1 MFAEIG
7 GIPCEYRAG
16 IREDAALRGSF
27 NALAET
33 TFGLNFENWYQG
45 GFWGDDYEPHV
56 LLAEGRVA
64 ANVSVNRIPLRIGNE
79 RRLYIQLGT
88 VMTAPAFRGRGFA
101 RFLLTR
107 VLEEWKGRCGAVYL
121 FANDS
126 ALGFYP
132 RFGFA
137 PEREYEHRLPLPGG
151 CAPAARRLDMES
163 GEDRAALLA
172 AYARGNPFSA
182 LEMERNPGLL
192 MFYCAQFLKNAVWA
206 VPEADAVVI
215 AEPEADGLLCYDVFG
230 SPAAGSSPAAGLGAL
245 LSAAA
250 HGASAASGVR
260 TARLGFTPAVC
271 PPGTRAAL
279 RWEEDTTLFVL
290 RGGENPFAGQKRMF
304 PLLSHA

>member
-7 GIPCEYRAG
+7 GVACEYRAG

-27 NALAET
+27 NALARAA
-33 TFGLNFENWYQG
+33 FRLDFENWNQS

-64 ANVSVNRIPLRIGNE
+64 ANVSVNRIPLRIGGE

-88 VMTAPAFRGRGFA
+88 VTTAPAFQGRGFA

-107 VLEEWKGRCGAVYL
+107 VLEEWKGRCDAVYL

-126 ALGFYP
+126 VLGFYP
-132 RFGFA
+132 LFGFA
-137 PEREYEHRLPLPGG
+137 PEREYEHRFPLPGG
-151 CAPAARRLDMES
+151 RAPAARRLDMERR
-163 GEDRAALLA
+163 EDRAALLRL
-172 AYARGNPFSA
+172 YARGNPFSA
-182 LEMERNPGLL
+182 LEMEQNPGLL
-192 MFYCAQFLKNAVWA
+192 MFTCTQFLKNAVWA
-206 VPEADAVVI
+206 VPEADAVVL
-215 AEPEADGLLCYDVFG
+215 AEPEPDGLLCTDVFG
-230 SPAAGSSPAAGLGAL
+230 SPAAGLGTL

-250 HGASAASGVR
+250 QACSPGARS
-260 TARLGFTPAVC
+260 ARLGFTPAAC
-271 PPGTRAAL
+271 PPGTRVTL
-279 RWEEDTTLFVL
+279 RREEDTTLFLL